1 MDSKSREALDMPPCK
16 LDVLVQRPPLQSCCS
31 ILALMPFGRS
41 HMIRQTL
48 LLLGAILCLIPSASA
63 QGLAGGGAR
72 AQKGSTRPS
81 GSTYALSEWQ
91 VWARYQFA
99 RCSLR
104 RNPFDT

>member
-1 MDSKSREALDMPPCK
+1 MDTKSREALDMPPCK

-31 ILALMPFGRS
+31 ILTLIPFGRS

-72 AQKGSTRPS
+72 ARPGLNRLS
-81 GSTYALSEWQ
+81 GSAYGNSVLDGSACH
-91 VWARYQFA
+91 QFG
-99 RCSLR
+99 SVDLL
-104 RNPFDT
+104 RNPLF